1 MLIVGR
7 LLLLWLIDKIVKWD
21 FTGSV
26 THPLVR
32 YLWYGFYVGM
42 LFVPTLGVFIINY
55 LGKPEKAQKRINEV
69 FETMYT
75 DKPDGVCGNEDVGQ
89 MSAWYVMAAMGL
101 YQVEPCGG
109 VYQLSAPLAREVSF
123 NVAADKTFTIR
134 TKGKGRLVRSWK
146 LNGKRLNRTWI
157 THEEIMAG
165 GVLEAE
171 LKKK

>member
-1 MLIVGR
+1 
-7 LLLLWLIDKIVKWD
+7 
-21 FTGSV
+21 
-26 THPLVR
+26 
-32 YLWYGFYVGM
+32 
-42 LFVPTLGVFIINY
+42 
-55 LGKPEKAQKRINEV
+55 
-69 FETMYT
+69 MYT

-123 NVAADKTFTIR
+123 NVATDKTFTIR
-134 TKGKGRLVRSWK
+134 TKGQGRLVRNWK

-157 THEEIMAG
+157 KHEEIMAG